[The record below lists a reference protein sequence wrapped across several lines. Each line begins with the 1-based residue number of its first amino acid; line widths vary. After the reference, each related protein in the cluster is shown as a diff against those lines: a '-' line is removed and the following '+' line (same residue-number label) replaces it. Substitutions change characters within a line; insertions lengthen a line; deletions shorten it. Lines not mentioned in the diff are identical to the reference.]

1 MITRGD
7 ISAVTHNGN
16 AAAGDIWKPQT
27 AFVSGKKIDG
37 TLDGECYQGFGQ
49 LLGSNTGGV
58 TFTGYGP
65 VRAIRFGD
73 IYHIWGEVKI
83 TARSGAGGS
92 DFQTG
97 LKISNIVSALG
108 LPGTPTYKGDF
119 YNTLDV
125 FDTGGNQFSGAN
137 SSKYGYGMVSEHYS
151 GILNCARY
159 YNTSGSMG
167 GWPSNDASYTVGN
180 LWVFSFEMDV

>member
-7 ISAVTHNGN
+7 ISAVTKRGN
-16 AAAGDIWKPQT
+16 AAASDIWSPKT
-27 AFVSGKKIDG
+27 AFVAGKKIDG

-65 VRAIRFGD
+65 VRAIRFSD

-83 TARSGAGGS
+83 TALSGAGGS

-97 LKISNIVSALG
+97 LKIANIVSALG
-108 LPGTPTYKGDF
+108 LPGTPTYKGNF

-125 FDTGGNQFSGAN
+125 FSPSGRQYSGFN
-137 SSKYGYGMVSEHYS
+137 SSFYCYGFVSEHYS

-159 YNTSGSMG
+159 YNTTGSIG
-167 GWPSNDASYTVGN
+167 SWASNGAPYSVNT